1 MKILKELLKQP
12 YWILALGLG
21 AVLVALPC
29 VTFTKDWHWTTH
41 PPTTYWLVC
50 PGAGLLLLSA
60 AAFVFVLVSKRATD
74 EMDIGAGLNLSRVKE
89 ANGRVWT
96 SVNRCEVG
104 VVSGRIEEYARE
116 AGTAVA
122 LPCNEYFDNCAEHPT
137 SALGAFTKRVF
148 EGQIDAFQSLVEKEC
163 QTKMSQAIKREKVS
177 GTFGTS
183 FGPGR
188 CVLFVKP
195 LDRSVS
201 VALVS
206 TTTQR
211 AGKGLCS
218 RISYLFEGIRELAA
232 NMADARIN
240 EVVMP
245 IFGGGHGGLSP
256 QLALVGTLL
265 AVAEVARYGE
275 RGHRLK
281 KVTIVVFKRDSNTP
295 AEVNEVVIRRA
306 LALISSLD

>member
-1 MKILKELLKQP
+1 MKIIKELLKQP
-12 YWILALGLG
+12 YWILALCLG
-21 AVLVALPC
+21 VALVTLPC
-29 VTFTKDWHWTTH
+29 ITFTTGWQWTTH
-41 PPTTYWLVC
+41 PPTTYWLLCV
-50 PGAGLLLLSA
+50 GLALLLLSA
-60 AAFVFVLVSKRATD
+60 TAFGFVLWSKRGAD
-74 EMDIGAGLNLSRVKE
+74 GLDIGAGLNLSHVKE
-89 ANGRVWT
+89 SNGRIWT

-104 VVSGRIEEYARE
+104 IVSGRIEEYSRE
-116 AGTAVA
+116 TGAAIA
-122 LPCNEYFDNCAEHPT
+122 LPCTEYFDNCAEHPT

-148 EGQIDAFQSLVEKEC
+148 EGQIDAFQSLIEKEC
-163 QTKMSQAIKREKVS
+163 QKHLPQATKQEKAS
-177 GTFGTS
+177 GSFGLS

-188 CVLFVKP
+188 CVLLTKP
-195 LDRSVS
+195 LDRSLS

-211 AGKGLCS
+211 AGQGLCS
-218 RISYLFEGIRELAA
+218 RISYLFDGIRELTA
-232 NMADARIN
+232 NLADARIS

-265 AVAEVARYGE
+265 AVAEAARYGE

-281 KVTIVVFKRDSNTP
+281 KFTIVVYKRDASNP

-306 LALISSLD
+306 LALISGLD